1 MGSRP
6 HPSPLVSYHG
16 GHTLFDGTGEPEAFV
31 VRAIE
36 LGFTAFGFSEHM
48 PPPDPY
54 TYTDFPRFDKARHL
68 FDRYVEEIH
77 RLKSAYRDELPILV
91 GVEIEYLPDK
101 ESVITEF
108 LNEYP
113 FDYTVGSVHFIG
125 EHTFDFSKEA
135 YDTGVRAFGGMDP
148 WVEEYYR
155 LVRSLLDMGVTDVLG
170 HLDIIKIFAD
180 NVGGYRSERVQA
192 AEHETLEAALRAGV
206 VLDVNARGLMKA
218 CAEIYPGPDLLA
230 KAQRMGVP
238 ATLGDDSHSVDQVGL
253 RLDKALDAM
262 RAAGYTALTALVP
275 DGDKVIRRELSIRG

>member
-1 MGSRP
+1 MDSRP

-36 LGFTAFGFSEHM
+36 QGFTAFGFSEHM

-54 TYTDFPRFDKARHL
+54 SYTDFPTFDEARHL
-68 FDRYVEEIH
+68 FDGYVEEIF
-77 RLKSAYRDELPILV
+77 RLKSAYRDELPVLV

-101 ESVITEF
+101 ESVITDF
-108 LNEYP
+108 LNAYP

-125 EHTFDFSKEA
+125 NHTFDFSKEA
-135 YDTGVRAFGGMDP
+135 YDAGVRAFGGMDP

-180 NVGGYRSERVQA
+180 DVAGYRSERVRG
-192 AEHETLEAALRAGV
+192 AERETLEAALRAGV
-206 VLDVNARGLMKA
+206 VLDVNARGLIKA
-218 CAEIYPGPDLLA
+218 CAEVYPGPELLA
-230 KAQRMGVP
+230 EAQRMGVP
-238 ATLGDDSHSVDQVGL
+238 ATLGDDSHRVDQVGA
-253 RLDKALDAM
+253 RLDQALDAI
-262 RAAGYTALTALVP
+262 RAAGYLTLTALLP
-275 DGDKVIRRELSIRG
+275 EGESIIRRALPI